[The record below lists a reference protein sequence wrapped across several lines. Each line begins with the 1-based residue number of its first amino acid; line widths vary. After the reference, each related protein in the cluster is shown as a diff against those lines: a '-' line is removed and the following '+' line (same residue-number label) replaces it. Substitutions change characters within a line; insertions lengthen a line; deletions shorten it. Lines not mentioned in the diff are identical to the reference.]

1 MTIKNADSAY
11 SIDVV
16 ADTGCF
22 PLTTP
27 KLKEAEFLIAYS
39 SIDGH
44 ESYGNE

>member
-1 MTIKNADSAY
+1 MLIVRDDESG
-11 SIDVV
+11 DVV

-22 PLTTP
+22 RFTTP